1 MIDRTHLLA
10 RLTFQGV
17 ELTDSGLALAVAFVD
32 ALPRRALTGE
42 TLARMQAEREAFEAG
57 IIAPGTL
64 VTTAAR
70 LVGSAAYLPS
80 HGRIANT
87 PGVVVRRRTS
97 PIPRY
102 DVRHDKDGNEAPYD
116 AAELIKRE
124 PVDPEAAALGAVL
137 AQVTAE
143 VDRANRKHGRTFP
156 GGWGLHARAVD
167 RETRQR
173 TQDACDAAQ
182 GSGGASFR
190 DVAEEEVAEV
200 YAEAPG
206 SAEHVRELAQV
217 AAVYVRGMLFADFFR
232 RVRESMGSEVQGE

>member
-10 RLTFQGV
+10 RLAFQGV
-17 ELTDSGLALAVAFVD
+17 ELTDSSLALAVAFVD

-42 TLARMQAEREAFEAG
+42 ALARMQQEREAFEAG
-57 IIAPGTL
+57 IIGPGTP

-87 PGVVVRRRTS
+87 PGVVVRRRAS

-124 PVDPEAAALGAVL
+124 PVDPEAAALGSVL
-137 AQVTAE
+137 AQVAAE
-143 VDRANRKHGRTFP
+143 VERANRKHGRTFP
-156 GGWGLHARAVD
+156 GGVGLCAR
-167 RETRQR
+167 REDVEAMLRAK
-173 TQDACDAAQ
+173 DACDAAAAN
-182 GSGGASFR
+182 GGASLR
-190 DVAEEEVAEV
+190 LVLAEEVAEAF
-200 YAEAPG
+200 AEPAG
-206 SAEHVRELAQV
+206 SPEQARELCEV
-217 AAVYVRGMLFADFFR
+217 AAVAVRGML
-232 RVRESMGSEVQGE
+232 VIGSEVQGG